1 MEFNEETAVGVLLH
15 PESVLPYTL
24 TVKVLSVE
32 SDKIFANW
40 RKLKPTKIKTDVNLW
55 PEEYLIKE

>member
-1 MEFNEETAVGVLLH
+1 MQEMKSSHPNVMEFNEETAVGVLLH

-32 SDKIFANW
+32 SDNI
-40 RKLKPTKIKTDVNLW
+40 LCQLTEIETD
-55 PEEYLIKE
+55 EK